1 MILLR
6 SEYTGSHHISL
17 NRLRKTAAAVLRL
30 CGHTSSELS
39 ILLTTDAGIQAL
51 NAKYRQKDRP
61 TNVLSFPMQEETN
74 PPAGVMLGDV
84 VISVDTAAAE
94 AGERGRTL
102 RRHIN
107 RLLIHGLVHLLGL
120 DHERSEHEAAVMA
133 ARERELLQKL
143 QEYERKKPM
152 PILAINIDHV
162 ATLRQARCINEPDP
176 VLAAGICELAG
187 ASGIVAHLR
196 EDRRHMQDR
205 DLRLLRQTVK
215 TKLNLEMGAAEEIIN
230 IALDLHPDM
239 VTLVPENRQELTTEG
254 GLDVAGQ
261 LDKLG
266 LVIERLTN
274 EQIPVSLFID
284 PEPKQIAAALE
295 INATFVEIHTG
306 RYCDAVN
313 AGEREREFEMVAAA
327 AEQAYSQGLRVNAG
341 HGLNYQTTARVA
353 ALDTIEELSIGHAV
367 MARAIMVGMDQ
378 AVREMLQQVRG
389 IYS

>member
-6 SEYTGSHHISL
+6 SEYTGSQHLSL
-17 NRLRKTAAAVLRL
+17 HRLRKTAAAVLRL
-30 CGHTSSELS
+30 CGQSGNELS
-39 ILLTTDAGIQAL
+39 ILLTTDTGIQTL
-51 NAKYRQKDRP
+51 NAKYRQKNRP
-61 TNVLSFPMQEETN
+61 TNVLSFPLQEETD
-74 PPAGVMLGDV
+74 PAAGVMLGDV

-94 AGERGRTL
+94 ARERGQPL

-107 RLLIHGLVHLLGL
+107 RLLIHGLVHLLGM
-120 DHERSEHEAAVMA
+120 DHERSEHDAAVMT
-133 ARERELLQKL
+133 AREDELLQKL
-143 QEYERKKPM
+143 QADERKKTM
-152 PILAINIDHV
+152 TVLAINIDHV
-162 ATLRQARCINEPDP
+162 ATLRQARCISEPDP
-176 VLAAGICELAG
+176 ILAAGICELAG
-187 ASGIVAHLR
+187 AGGIVAHLR

-261 LDKLG
+261 IDRLG
-266 LVIERLTN
+266 QVIERLTN
-274 EQIPVSLFID
+274 EHIPVGLFID

-313 AGEREREFEMVAAA
+313 AEEREREFELVAAA

-353 ALDTIEELSIGHAV
+353 ALDTIEELSIGHAI

-378 AVREMLQQVRG
+378 AVREMLHQVREA
-389 IYS
+389 